1 MIFKLHYFLLTAG
14 GNALSILL
22 GVFIETYT
30 DATPTELGALL
41 MVTPFLAMFGRPILC
56 SMADRQQAHRKYLL
70 LFLLVRVISFSPF
83 IVIPFMGEQLYAEHA
98 RACWYFLA
106 TLKVCGDL
114 AGGGLNSIADS
125 LAINYAKRVGT
136 SFSTYRVWGTISWM
150 LFGIVIGQ
158 VNEVWFLP
166 KYVPAF
172 MILIGSLVLD
182 ALLIWLWPREY
193 FTMTEGKSAAA
204 TSRSAGGEEEKKK
217 RTEKEPAEEIS
228 KTPKCLMPKD
238 VVWAQ
243 AKSKLTRVFCCCF
256 HWSASWDRGRPMSAH
271 NERARHDSGVGVAVE
286 KLNYKEPR
294 SRPLSKMTQVRILAI
309 LIRRDKRI
317 MFYLAY
323 FVLTG
328 ACHATMSFFF
338 ISLSR
343 ICHSEGSC
351 DFSQLAGLL
360 QFSMAAFETLL
371 FIYIKQIIDKIGRL
385 NSAALAMLLS
395 SAKFLFYG
403 TIWSQLNP
411 YYSLLSE
418 GVTGV
423 IFGINLTLMV
433 EVGHLFSSEV
443 EHIVPELLDRNILS
457 PDTELDKLRYSLA
470 ATMQAL
476 VSSASEGIGT
486 SCGSLVYGVLLERI
500 SYEKLWFIIGLTCS
514 IGLIILLAVNTIDF
528 VFNLR
533 LGPDIAAK
541 QNLQVEKNETTKVDR
556 IDLCEKK

>member
-30 DATPTELGALL
+30 DATPAELGFLL

-70 LFLLVRVISFSPF
+70 MFLLIRVISFSPF
-83 IVIPFMGEQLYAEHA
+83 VVIPFMGERLHREHA

-106 TLKVCGDL
+106 ALKVCGDL

-125 LAINYAKRVGT
+125 LAINYANRVGT

-150 LFGIVIGQ
+150 LFGIIIGQ

-166 KYVPAF
+166 KFVPAF
-172 MILIGSLVLD
+172 MILIGSLILD
-182 ALLIWLWPREY
+182 AFLIWLWPAEY
-193 FTMTEGKSAAA
+193 FVMTQGAKQATKQNEQEKSKPQ
-204 TSRSAGGEEEKKK
+204 EEQV
-217 RTEKEPAEEIS
+217 AS
-228 KTPKCLMPKD
+228 KSKCLMPRE

-243 AKSKLTRVFCCCF
+243 AKSKLLRAFCCTTSSS
-256 HWSASWDRGRPMSAH
+256 WSREIAPSEKQKQQQNRAVGCEKDRSH
-271 NERARHDSGVGVAVE
+271 NEAQR
-286 KLNYKEPR
+286 LN
-294 SRPLSKMTQVRILAI
+294 KMTQVRILGI
-309 LIRRDKRI
+309 LMRRDKRI
-317 MFYLAY
+317 VFYLAY
-323 FVLTG
+323 FVLAG

-343 ICHSEGSC
+343 ICHGQGSC

-360 QFSMAAFETLL
+360 QFSMAALETVL
-371 FIYIKQIIDKIGRL
+371 FIYIKRIIDRIGRL

-395 SAKFLFYG
+395 SGKFLFYG
-403 TIWSQLNP
+403 TVWSQVSP

-433 EVGHLFSSEV
+433 EVGHLFASEV
-443 EHIVPELLDRNILS
+443 EFLIPELLERNIL
-457 PDTELDKLRYSLA
+457 PVGVEAGKLRYSLA

-476 VSSASEGIGT
+476 VSSANEGVGMG
-486 SCGSLVYGVLLERI
+486 CGSLVYGLSLERI
-500 SYEKLWFIIGLTCS
+500 SYETLWFIIGLTCS
-514 IGLIILLAVNTIDF
+514 TCLIILLAVNTIDSIF
-528 VFNLR
+528 GLEFGLDVR
-533 LGPDIAAK
+533 QK
-541 QNLQVEKNETTKVDR
+541 QNVDMEKEATKKVEH
-556 IDLCEKK
+556 